1 MKDLMYT
8 LWMIL
13 RIALASISFLI
24 ALFSILAWYN
34 QPSRIEF
41 IGTFLICVISAIYLI
56 TLDWEK

>member
-1 MKDLMYT
+1 MYT